1 MERFRGVT
9 EKSVTFAPMTT
20 IRQNKVSRLLQKEMG
35 DIFQKEEKHLFT
47 GGLAT
52 VTNVEVSP
60 DLSIA
65 KVYISLLNLKPK
77 ETLEMLMNRKSEI
90 RNRLSERVKHQL
102 RIVPDLRFF
111 IDDSYDAIQ
120 RIEELLKK

>member
-1 MERFRGVT
+1 MYVCRT
-9 EKSVTFAPMTT
+9 MST

-35 DIFQKEEKHLFT
+35 DIFQKEGKHYFT

-52 VTNVEVSP
+52 VTNVEISP

-65 KVYISLLNLKPK
+65 KVYLSLLNLKPK
-77 ETLEMLMNRKSEI
+77 ETMDMLMEKRPEI
-90 RNRLSERVKHQL
+90 RKHLSDRVKHQL
-102 RIVPDLRFF
+102 RIVPDLRFY

-120 RIEELLKK
+120 RIEQLLKK